1 MKNIWGSN
9 LWDELTENVK
19 TAMEKSLE
27 TLKTRD
33 VENIPGAKE
42 QLIRRFEQ
50 LIRFLPQEHGQILIR
65 SIDDS
70 ISNSFFP
77 HTRDLAVA
85 FQKILES
92 SNP

>member
-1 MKNIWGSN
+1 MGID

-42 QLIRRFEQ
+42 HYLGRK
-50 LIRFLPQEHGQILIR
+50 
-65 SIDDS
+65 
-70 ISNSFFP
+70 
-77 HTRDLAVA
+77 TV
-85 FQKILES
+85 S
-92 SNP
+92 SSTTNCSA